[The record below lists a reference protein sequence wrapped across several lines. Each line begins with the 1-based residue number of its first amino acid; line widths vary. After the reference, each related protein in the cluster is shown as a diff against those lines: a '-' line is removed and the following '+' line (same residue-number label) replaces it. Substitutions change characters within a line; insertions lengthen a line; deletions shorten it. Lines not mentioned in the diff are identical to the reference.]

1 MDVQLLVVPDCP
13 NEERAGELLRRALTE
28 ARIGGTPIRTVVVT
42 TAEQAEQLHFPGSP
56 TILLDGA
63 DPFPPPDERTGVACR
78 VYAGTGGARG
88 VPEMSALTAAIRRRT
103 APPSP
108 PGMVGTAPEL
118 DRRRSAAEQA
128 ATDIAAG
135 R

>member
-1 MDVQLLVVPDCP
+1 MDVQLLLVPNCP
-13 NEERAGELLRRALTE
+13 NEQGARELLRRALTT
-28 ARIGGTPIRTVVVT
+28 AGVGGTPVRTVVVT
-42 TAEQAEQLHFPGSP
+42 TAEQAEQLHFSGSP

-63 DPFPPPDERTGVACR
+63 DPFPSPDGRTGVACR
-78 VYAGTGGARG
+78 VYAGTGGPRG
-88 VPEMSALTAAIRRRT
+88 VPELSALTAAIRQRT
-103 APPSP
+103 APPGP
-108 PGMVGTAPEL
+108 PGMLGAASAL